1 MGLLV
6 DPTLFVGRPRIRNG
20 GLAPLNLSKS
30 FLQLGAAVGVLLL
43 LFMLGLEYS
52 GEQLKENL
60 SRMAGRRRG
69 FRAKLPPGLAAGI
82 LFGWN
87 FMAAV
92 LLGGVTWIS
101 SSGLIVKVL
110 TELNRLQAPETASAV
125 DLGARGSGGGG
136 LSAAG
141 RGTSGRRR
149 TDEIGSLGIGGDCNG
164 CSGRRGRYSLWT
176 DTQPPGRARVR

>member
-1 MGLLV
+1 M
-6 DPTLFVGRPRIRNG
+6 
-20 GLAPLNLSKS
+20 NLSKS

-101 SSGLIVKVL
+101 SSGLIAKVFDGA
-110 TELNRLQAPETASAV
+110 ESSPGARDAGGAV
-125 DLGARGSGGGG
+125 DLGTRGSGDGGIF
-136 LSAAG
+136 AAE
-141 RGTSGRRR
+141 RGPPGGRRA
-149 TDEIGSLGIGGDCNG
+149 S
-164 CSGRRGRYSLWT
+164 
-176 DTQPPGRARVR
+176 